1 MARQSH
7 TFCSRLAMR
16 KVNLVAIKEPAGH
29 KTLGITARNAHLD
42 DDAKREAVD
51 LLLIPARGKGQL
63 PPQN

>member
-1 MARQSH
+1 
-7 TFCSRLAMR
+7 MR